1 MAEENV
7 EAVRRIYERWAEGDF
22 RAGTD
27 LFDPEMEFVLSAE
40 FPDTGTYRGPAAI
53 SAYMRGFLEPWE
65 RLTIAAEELT
75 DAGDQV
81 IAKVLQSGVG
91 AASGVP
97 ASDRYFQ
104 VWTFRGGRVVR
115 MENFRD
121 RPD

>member
-1 MAEENV
+1 MSEQNV
-7 EAVRRIYERWAEGDF
+7 EAVRGIYEGWAEGDF

-53 SAYMRGFLEPWE
+53 SAYMRGFLEPWQL
-65 RLTIAAEELT
+65 LTIAAEELT

-91 AASGVP
+91 TGSGVP
-97 ASDRYFQ
+97 ASVRYCQ
-104 VWTFRGGRVVR
+104 IWTLRDGRVIR
-115 MENFRD
+115 LENHRD
-121 RPD
+121 LPI